1 MNIKLLLK
9 KLITIIIIF
18 IVFGILGFFIGIF
31 LDQQLFLKFNPNK
44 SKIYVWLDIAFE
56 LAVFG
61 IFLFIARFTLGD
73 YINKLIDTNDWNEQ
87 RDIKSTYAF
96 IFTLTMLY
104 VQYNLRLKID
114 YLSGVKNI
122 IG

>member
-1 MNIKLLLK
+1 MDWHLFII
-9 KLITIIIIF
+9 KLITIVIIF
-18 IVFGILGFFIGIF
+18 IVFGILGFAIGIF
-31 LDQQLFLKFNPNK
+31 LDKKLFPQFNPNK
-44 SKIYVWLDIAFE
+44 SKFYMWLDIVLE

-73 YINKLIDTNDWNEQ
+73 YIYKLVNSNDWNEQ

-104 VQYNLRLKID
+104 VQYNLQKKLD
-114 YLSGVKNI
+114 YLTKQKYLI
-122 IG
+122 

>member
-1 MNIKLLLK
+1 MNLKLTLTKLL
-9 KLITIIIIF
+9 TIIIIF
-18 IVFGILGFFIGIF
+18 IVFGILGFAIGIF
-31 LDQQLFLKFNPNK
+31 LDKKLFPQFNPNK
-44 SKIYVWLDIAFE
+44 SEFYIWADIVSE

-73 YINKLIDTNDWNEQ
+73 YINKIVNTSDWNEQ
-87 RDIKSTYAF
+87 RDIKSSYAF

-104 VQYNLRLKID
+104 VQYNLQKKLD
-114 YLSGVKNI
+114 YLTKKNK